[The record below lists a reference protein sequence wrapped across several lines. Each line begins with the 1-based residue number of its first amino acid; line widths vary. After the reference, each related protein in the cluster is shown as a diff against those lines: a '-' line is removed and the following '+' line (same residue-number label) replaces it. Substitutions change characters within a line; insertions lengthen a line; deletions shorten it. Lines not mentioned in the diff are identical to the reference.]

1 MIDVIGILKN
11 QELYARERAAAE
23 GKEYQGYHSLFSTH
37 PKNDTR
43 LQGVIKAADKFR
55 DTTQPIPDDGKFL
68 RMTNGMAYGDSEE
81 QGITRDNRFYH
92 KGLDLFV
99 EFPEGWRI
107 QNTPSLLGAISPEG
121 DEVVTI
127 RMDSVAPPVDAEG
140 YLSSKFLNFRDAQRV
155 NTNEDIGLTGIA
167 TMSDEASGQQSNVRV
182 GLITRGNQ
190 AFVLASQGKGFVPNA
205 SFYNVAQSI
214 RRLKPSEQKLATGA
228 KLKLIKAKR
237 GDTISSLAQRS
248 NLSAYAESQI
258 RLINNLYPDGEPTP
272 GQMIKIMNRLKSSHH

>member
-167 TMSDEASGQQSNVRV
+167 TMSDEASGRQSNVRV
-182 GLITRGNQ
+182 GMITRGNQ
-190 AFVLASQGKGFVPNA
+190 AFVLASQGKDFVPNA

-272 GQMIKIMNRLKSSHH
+272 GQMIKIIE